1 MLKVV
6 FRELAFGFLAESPR
20 FRQFM
25 VASRARYLFVLSIV
39 STIHLFYSRKGTRM
53 FQIALILNR

>member
-6 FRELAFGFLAESPR
+6 FREFAFRFLAESPR

-39 STIHLFYSRKGTRM
+39 LTIRSFYSQKGTLM
-53 FQIALILNR
+53 FQITLVLNR